1 MMRFIDSHHRKL
13 VHEPHGYLWVLG
25 VAPAV
30 QGRRGGSDF
39 LTPVLHRADAD
50 GVLCYVETQ
59 SEANVAFY
67 EHCSCDV
74 VLTAAELVCRF
85 SLWFAYP
92 VVPRPPRRCGGGE
105 SVLAPGETDKLKPH
119 LSQEGRGRREENW
132 KCSLGPLALRV
143 SARPPPWVLGFKR
156 LLRDSPRIASK
167 IGTMPGR

>member
-1 MMRFIDSHHRKL
+1 MMRFIDPHHRKL

-30 QGRRGGSDF
+30 QGRCIGSDF

-132 KCSLGPLALRV
+132 GCRLAPWRSASLREIDLRV
-143 SARPPPWVLGFKR
+143 TDGACHTAIRLREAPYIPWRPL
-156 LLRDSPRIASK
+156 
-167 IGTMPGR
+167 